1 MKFANRKSVEY
12 WWNINLLVQTW
23 KSCIAREAVMRFWAT
38 EDDLDHIVAVLSS
51 YLKQCCLCFCLL
63 HLILPLWASVFI
75 DFIFWDLSYDMQSII
90 SLSLLL
96 PRSTKLQLNWTQLT
110 LTLFLSIHPTTYPS
124 MFSKLIITTQ
134 KQIEIHV

>member
-1 MKFANRKSVEY
+1 MKYKSLSSNLEILHSQGGSHEVLSNRGWLGSY
-12 WWNINLLVQTW
+12 
-23 KSCIAREAVMRFWAT
+23 SCSIVFLFEAVLFM
-38 EDDLDHIVAVLSS
+38 
-51 YLKQCCLCFCLL
+51 FCLL